1 MKTRQGCMSDI
12 CPWIYIV
19 RTYIL
24 LGFSPQVNRFTSR
37 NVSKRIKG
45 ERDKTLRP
53 ADNAEDA
60 TDPWTNLK
68 TTTRRARDR
77 KDSVTRILRMVKR

>member
-1 MKTRQGCMSDI
+1 MYVGHMSLDIHCSDI
-12 CPWIYIV
+12 YPSWV
-19 RTYIL
+19 
-24 LGFSPQVNRFTSR
+24 FTSGQQIY
-37 NVSKRIKG
+37 VQKCLKKIKG